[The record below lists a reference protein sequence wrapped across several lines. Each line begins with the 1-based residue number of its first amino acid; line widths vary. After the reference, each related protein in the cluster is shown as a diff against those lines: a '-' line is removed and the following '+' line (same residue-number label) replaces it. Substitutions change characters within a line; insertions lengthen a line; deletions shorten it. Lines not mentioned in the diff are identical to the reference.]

1 MIPREKILSL
11 LGTGL
16 PPETVALAVGCD
28 PSYISQLLSNE
39 AFREEVQLA
48 RLQNLTEAT
57 NRDSEYNK
65 LEDEL
70 LGKLKD
76 SLGFLIK
83 PRDILTAL
91 AIINKAERRGAPPIE
106 QTLVNNTI
114 VNLVLPQKVRME
126 FTTNSDHQVVAVNN
140 RSMLT
145 LESNRLTTLAERV
158 RDKTVLPPAAPAD
171 KAENNDA
178 KRLPEPYPGVPKLR
192 RGVGNPTPDSAEDLS
207 DEELLRQLT

>member
-11 LGTGL
+11 LGNGL

-28 PSYISQLLSNE
+28 PSYISQLLADE
-39 AFREEVQLA
+39 TFREEVQLA
-48 RLQNLTEAT
+48 RLKNLTEAT
-57 NRDSEYNK
+57 NRDREYDK

-91 AIINKAERRGAPPIE
+91 AIINKAERRGAPPVE

-114 VNLVLPQKVRME
+114 VNLTLPDKVRME
-126 FTTNSDHQVVAVNN
+126 FTTNSDHQVVAVNG

-145 LESNRLTTLAERV
+145 LESNKLTTLADIARG
-158 RDKTVLPPAAPAD
+158 KLASIPAEKVETD
-171 KAENNDA
+171 DA
-178 KRLPEPYPGVPKLR
+178 KRLPQSHPRVPGLER
-192 RGVGNPTPDSAEDLS
+192 RAGSSSAVKTETIP
-207 DEELLRQLT
+207 DEELLRMLS